1 MWTSNDVRKHF
12 QAIKKGMLENN
23 GQKLNC
29 WFQFFGTVFLRQKKE
44 VYNPISSRTLNK
56 NIINNNF
63 VIAFN
68 HEDDDSEAKTLKI
81 CELNFVS

>member
-1 MWTSNDVRKHF
+1 
-12 QAIKKGMLENN
+12 MLENN
-23 GQKLNC
+23 VQKLNC
-29 WFQFFGTVFLRQKKE
+29 WFQFFVTVFLRQTKQ
-44 VYNPISSRTLNK
+44 VYTHPPISSRTLNK

-63 VIAFN
+63 VISFN